1 MASWAGSEILGE
13 RTYVSANV
21 FGMLVVFGV
30 TLVAAFLATPV
41 AERVCWRFG
50 LIDKPRPGELQMRP
64 AARAGGYAIIFAFLV
79 GLVVSRAFFQ
89 WQGYDLTRLIALLAG
104 LVLLVPLALADD
116 VKRLGPGVQLV
127 GQVGIAAL
135 PVAFGLLID
144 TVANPFGGVLPL
156 PMIVAVPFTLIW
168 IVGMIN
174 TMNWIDTMDGLVAGV
189 TAIAAL
195 VLFVR
200 SVMLGQYS
208 LAVLPLL
215 LAAGCLG
222 FLPFNF
228 SPARVFAGSG
238 GSYFIGYALA
248 VLAVIGGAKIATALL
263 ALGLPIFDVAVVIVR
278 RVLAGRSPFK
288 GGDNAHL
295 VHRLARRGL
304 STRRIALIFYAFS
317 MLTSSLAFLL
327 SGPIKLYLFSIIG
340 VVFVTGVLL
349 FAMRTRRDI
358 ENGVTQPRA

>member
-1 MASWAGSEILGE
+1 MAWSTSRG
-13 RTYVSANV
+13 
-21 FGMLVVFGV
+21 
-30 TLVAAFLATPV
+30 
-41 AERVCWRFG
+41 
-50 LIDKPRPGELQMRP
+50 PGELQQKP
-64 AARAGGYAIIFAFLV
+64 AARAGGYAIVVAFVV
-79 GLVVSRAFFQ
+79 GISVSAVFFQ

-104 LVLLVPLALADD
+104 LVLLVPLALTDD
-116 VKRLGPGVQLV
+116 VKRLGPGIQLL
-127 GQVGIAAL
+127 GQIGIAAL

-156 PMIVAVPFTLIW
+156 PLVVAVPFTLLW

-189 TAIAAL
+189 TAIAAI

-200 SVMLGQYS
+200 SVMLGQYL
-208 LAVLPLL
+208 LAVLPLA

-228 SPARVFAGSG
+228 APARVFAGSG

-248 VLAVIGGAKIATALL
+248 VLAIIGGAKIATALL

-278 RVLAGRSPFK
+278 RVIAGRSPFK

-295 VHRLARRGL
+295 VHRLAKRGL

-317 MLTSSLAFLL
+317 VLTSSLAFVL
-327 SGPIKLYLFSIIG
+327 SGPFKLYLFG
-340 VVFVTGVLL
+340 TVGLLFVVGVLL
-349 FAMRTRRDI
+349 TAVRTRRVI
-358 ENGVTQPRA
+358 EVGVSEPRV